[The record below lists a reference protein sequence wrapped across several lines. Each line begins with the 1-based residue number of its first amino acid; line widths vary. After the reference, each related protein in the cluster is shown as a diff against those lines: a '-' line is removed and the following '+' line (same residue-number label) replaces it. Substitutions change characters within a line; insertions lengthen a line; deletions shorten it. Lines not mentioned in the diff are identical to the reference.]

1 MWTLNNAQITVTLK
15 RHAPIFVTVSHMS
28 KYVMQHHCQTP
39 PGLSPVV
46 LSLQEVELLLDPVA
60 GLGDGEL

>member
-1 MWTLNNAQITVTLK
+1 
-15 RHAPIFVTVSHMS
+15 
-28 KYVMQHHCQTP
+28 MQHQCQTP

>member
-1 MWTLNNAQITVTLK
+1 
-15 RHAPIFVTVSHMS
+15 
-28 KYVMQHHCQTP
+28 MQHQCQP
-39 PGLSPVV
+39 PPPPRLSPVV